1 MTKSLQHL
9 LFLTILFLVMFN
21 NVSGQSNS
29 ELIRFGDEAYNE
41 GDYYGASLY
50 YKKVLDDRKNDIE
63 LTFKYAE
70 SCRLF
75 NSYIDAESSYAQI
88 ISSDTIGKFPIAR
101 FWHAVMVKNNG
112 KYLLASRDFKDY
124 YLRNKN
130 NQDYYTMRAY
140 HEIEACKFAIRLMND
155 TVPVNIQHLDAK
167 INSIYS
173 ESGAVQV
180 GDSVLFFSS
189 MRPESEDNYN
199 SVIENSV
206 LSKIYFSRFLASGLS
221 TGEEFSSKI
230 NSGSENTANIAFNST
245 KDEVYV
251 SRCRFDHD
259 NRYSCRIYRS
269 KKEKGKWQP
278 AIPLNAKIN
287 LKGFT
292 STQPSI
298 GYSDGKEV
306 LYFSSD
312 RKGGYGNMD
321 IWYALQ
327 NGDDFD
333 EPKNAGGSINTPGDD
348 ITPFYYQPTGTLY
361 FSSDWHN
368 GLGGMDI
375 FFNKGNLDKWGKV
388 ENAGFPLNSSYN
400 DMYYTVN
407 GKDTS
412 GTEGYFTSNRPGSF
426 YIKGE
431 TCCNDIFSFK
441 KLIKEPVKVIPV
453 FIDTLRIEQS
463 IRELLPLT
471 LYFHNDEPD
480 AATDKIITRKNYQRT
495 VYDYLKMTITYK
507 NEYGKGLNDSLKVLA
522 EAEIDTFFNK
532 YVKGGFDKLE
542 KFTQLLLRDLQ
553 RGNNVK
559 ITIKGFTSPLNT
571 QLYNINLA
579 KRRISSLKNYF
590 NEYVN
595 GVFIPYLEGRSK
607 DGGRLALYEDPIG
620 KTLANPNVSD
630 DPNDTRNSV
639 FSPAAGLER
648 RIQIILYSSGT
659 KDTIVGNALTEAS
672 FNIETYDFGNIPI
685 GEKTGYTF
693 NVVNTGKE
701 KLYITS
707 AEADNPLVKL
717 DWSRSAINPGSNG
730 IVNVLINEPDKTG
743 KLRSSISLYMNVKEG
758 KRTLSIR
765 ANVTGADQLN
775 MKQEG
780 QEKNPRN
787 KIKKEK

>member
-1 MTKSLQHL
+1 M
-9 LFLTILFLVMFN
+9 MFFCA
-21 NVSGQSNS
+21 SGQNAS
-29 ELIRFGDEAYNE
+29 ELIRFGDEAFNE

-50 YKKVLDDRKNDIE
+50 FKKALDDNKNNIE

-75 NSYIDAESSYAQI
+75 NSYKEAEVSYALVI
-88 ISSDTIGKFPIAR
+88 NGDTAGRFPIAR
-101 FWHAVMVKNNG
+101 FWHALMVKSNG

-124 YLRNKN
+124 YQRNRN

-140 HEIEACKFAIRLMND
+140 HEIEACKYALRLMKD
-155 TVPVNIQHLDAK
+155 TIPVIIKHLDAK
-167 INSIYS
+167 VNSIYS
-173 ESGAVQV
+173 ESGAVQS
-180 GDSVLFFSS
+180 GDTVLFFSS
-189 MRPESEDNYN
+189 MRPETDGSSN
-199 SVIENSV
+199 SVIESAV
-206 LSKIYFSRFLASGLS
+206 LSKIYFSKFLASGLS
-221 TGEEFSSKI
+221 TGEAVSSKI
-230 NSGSENTANIAFNST
+230 NSGSENTANIAFNKT
-245 KDEVYV
+245 KDEVYIT
-251 SRCRFDHD
+251 RCRYDNK
-259 NRYSCRIYRS
+259 NRYICRIFRS
-269 KKEKGKWQP
+269 KIEKGRYQP
-278 AIPLNAKIN
+278 AVPLNNKIN

-298 GYSDGKEV
+298 GYIDGREV

-333 EPKNAGGSINTPGDD
+333 EPQNAGGAINTPGDE
-348 ITPFYYQPTGTLY
+348 ITPYYHQPSGTLF
-361 FSSDWHN
+361 FSSDWHD
-368 GLGGMDI
+368 GLGGLDI
-375 FFNKGNLDKWGKV
+375 FSIKGSLNKWGKA
-388 ENAGFPLNSSYN
+388 ENAGFPINSSYN
-400 DMYYTVN
+400 DMYFTLNGNDTV
-407 GKDTS
+407 

-441 KLIKEPVKVIPV
+441 KLKRETVKIIPV
-453 FIDTLRIEQS
+453 IVDTLRIEQS

-480 AATDKIITRKNYQRT
+480 ASTDKIITRKNYQLT
-495 VYDYLKMTITYK
+495 VSDYLKMINLYK
-507 NEYGKGLNDSLKVLA
+507 KEYSNGLNDSMKVLA
-522 EAEIDTFFNK
+522 EAEIDTFFTK
-532 YVKGGFDKLE
+532 YVERGFDKLE

-559 ITIKGFTSPLNT
+559 ITVKGYTSPLNT

-590 NEYVN
+590 NEYAD
-595 GVFIPYLEGRSK
+595 GIFIPYLEGRSK
-607 DGGRLALYEDPIG
+607 DGGKLALYEDPIG

-672 FNIETYDFGNIPI
+672 FNTESYDFGNIPL

-701 KLYITS
+701 KLYITM

-743 KLRSSISLYMNVKEG
+743 KFMSSISLYLNVKEG
-758 KRTLSIR
+758 KRMLKIK
-765 ANVTGADQLN
+765 ANVTEPGQLLI
-775 MKQEG
+775 KPEG

-787 KIKKEK
+787 KMKKEK